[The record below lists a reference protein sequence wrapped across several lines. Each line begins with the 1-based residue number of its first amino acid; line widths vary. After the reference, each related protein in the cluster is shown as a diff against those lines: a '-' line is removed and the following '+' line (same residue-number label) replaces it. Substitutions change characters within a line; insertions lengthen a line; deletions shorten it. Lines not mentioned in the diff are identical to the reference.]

1 LLPRQINQIIVI
13 LGPLWLLWV
22 FSTRYSSEWTQ
33 ADWAYIS
40 FFGLVVF
47 FSAYSL
53 IKEKKDEKKR
63 EE

>member
-1 LLPRQINQIIVI
+1 LLPKINQITVI
-13 LGPLWLLWV
+13 LGSLWLLWV
-22 FSTRYSSEWTQ
+22 FSTRYGSEWTE

-40 FFGLVVF
+40 FFGLVVI

-53 IKEKKDEKKR
+53 IKEKRIKKR